1 MKYIL
6 LPFTMLLWYLATYY
20 GLYVA
25 VIGIKFIFSFSW
37 LWLIIGFP
45 LLIGI
50 VFGISN
56 GIPSLLRYVGI
67 KSYGIN
73 WPTCILHSL
82 AGIIGVIQI
91 IRLYSATPPEL
102 VIGDESFFILSGMW
116 QIAPVK
122 TIFLFLPFLWL
133 VISLF
138 WSTIFAP
145 ISIKMF
151 FDQDK
156 ASHHPKP

>member
-1 MKYIL
+1 M
-6 LPFTMLLWYLATYY
+6 A
-20 GLYVA
+20 
-25 VIGIKFIFSFSW
+25 FIFSLSW

-45 LLIGI
+45 FLIGI

-67 KSYGIN
+67 KIYGIN

-122 TIFLFLPFLWL
+122 TIFLFLPFLGL

-151 FDQDK
+151 FDKDTVN
-156 ASHHPKP
+156 HHSKP